1 MEQQAFQSRN
11 IRAPSPL
18 PPSLDDIPSLE
29 RYYNGP
35 ERHYN
40 GPGRLYITPER
51 HYNAAD
57 REHSGLEN
65 HFSATGRHYSVPERY
80 YNGSEMHYNETNPQ
94 YNGTERHYDGPE
106 RQNNR
111 TDPHYDGPQSHYN
124 GSDQH
129 YINGEVE
136 TFLPTPHDERSS
148 LEAVLDNSKSQ
159 LHRNEHFS
167 SHDEEEDS
175 SSPSLG
181 LAYNDAL
188 AGLEMAHEKSST
200 KLTSR
205 LTNVS
210 PLQPD
215 KDLVVKAIEA
225 ASAVLRD
232 QASALRDQVYASNK
246 LIPSLYH
253 SKLLFFFK

>member
-11 IRAPSPL
+11 IRAPPPRPPL
-18 PPSLDDIPSLE
+18 HDIPGPE

-40 GPGRLYITPER
+40 VPGRHYITPER
-51 HYNAAD
+51 HFN
-57 REHSGLEN
+57 
-65 HFSATGRHYSVPERY
+65 ATGRHYSVPERH
-80 YNGSEMHYNETNPQ
+80 YNGLERHYNESNPH
-94 YNGTERHYDGPE
+94 YNGTERHYNGPE

-111 TDPHYDGPQSHYN
+111 TDPHYDGPESHYN
-124 GSDQH
+124 GPDQ
-129 YINGEVE
+129 YYVNGEVE
-136 TFLPTPHDERSS
+136 SFLPTPHDERPSS
-148 LEAVLDNSKSQ
+148 ETFLDNSRSQ

-210 PLQPD
+210 PLPPD
-215 KDLVVKAIEA
+215 KDLVVQAIED
-225 ASAVLRD
+225 ASAVLRA
-232 QASALRDQVYASNK
+232 QASALRDQVFVSNK
-246 LIPSLYH
+246 LIPILYH
-253 SKLLFFFK
+253 SKLQFF